1 MTLVKFRNGSGTSAF
16 PSIERSFGFPSFFSD
31 ALDKFWAEDDM
42 NWMPAVNITER
53 ADDYKIDLAVPG
65 MDKQDFRIEV
75 EKGILQVS
83 GERKEEVL
91 NETDKS
97 TRREFH
103 YGAFKR
109 SFTLPD
115 SADSEKIEANYK
127 DGILSLSIAKREE
140 SKQKPKK
147 LIEIR

>member
-16 PSIERSFGFPSFFSD
+16 PSLERSFGFPSFFSD
-31 ALDKFWAEDDM
+31 AFEKIWADEDM
-42 NWMPAVNITER
+42 SWMPAVNITER
-53 ADDYKIDLAVPG
+53 ADDFKIDLAVPG

-75 EKGILQVS
+75 EKGVLHVS
-83 GERKEEVL
+83 GERKEEVM
-91 NETDKS
+91 NENDKS

-109 SFTLPD
+109 TFTLPD
-115 SADSEKIEANYK
+115 STDSEKIEANYK
-127 DGILSLSIAKREE
+127 DGILSLSIAKRED
-140 SKQKPKK
+140 SKLKPKK

>member
-16 PSIERSFGFPSFFSD
+16 PSLERSFGFPSFFSD
-31 ALDKFWAEDDM
+31 AFEKIWADEDM
-42 NWMPAVNITER
+42 SWMPAVNITER
-53 ADDYKIDLAVPG
+53 ADDFKIDLAVPG
-65 MDKQDFRIEV
+65 MEKQDFKIEV
-75 EKGILQVS
+75 EKGILHVS
-83 GERKEEVL
+83 GERKEEVM
-91 NETDKS
+91 NENDKS

-109 SFTLPD
+109 TFTLPD

-127 DGILSLSIAKREE
+127 DGILSLSIAKRED
-140 SKQKPKK
+140 SKLKPTT